1 VSPPGQRT
9 RRVNE
14 ALRHV
19 LADAV
24 RGLQDP
30 RVESVTITRVQAA
43 PDTTT
48 ARVFFT
54 VFLPDRKEAA
64 GAGLDSARGVLQ
76 GRVARELRTRHT
88 PHLVFTY
95 DEQAEQA
102 ERLTRLI
109 DEVTADQPPQEDG

>member
-1 VSPPGQRT
+1 MSPPGQRT

-19 LADAV
+19 LAEAV
-24 RGLQDP
+24 RGLSDP

-43 PDTTT
+43 PDTTS
-48 ARVFFT
+48 ARVYFS
-54 VFLPDRKEAA
+54 VLVPDQREAA

-88 PHLVFTY
+88 PHLAFLY

-109 DEVTADQPPQEDG
+109 DEVTADQPPEER